1 MVGEQ
6 IQILNIVNL
15 AEKHGKN
22 TEKQM
27 VKALFY
33 FMKRYLVLV
42 KKKLFV
48 TGVKKNESVS
58 VQNSSEFYVGH
69 AIRYALIIK

>member
-1 MVGEQ
+1 MKV
-6 IQILNIVNL
+6 ILTTNVKKL
-15 AEKHGKN
+15 GKN

-27 VKALFY
+27 ENISY
-33 FMKRYLVLV
+33 CFMKKYLVTV

-58 VQNSSEFYVGH
+58 V
-69 AIRYALIIK
+69 